1 MEESIE
7 IWGVGTMVVTTEL
20 NMKPENSLKDNRKKN
35 LPMRK
40 PVVLN
45 FKPSVSQKVIDAA
58 VEKAISK
65 YSSSK

>member
-1 MEESIE
+1 
-7 IWGVGTMVVTTEL
+7 
-20 NMKPENSLKDNRKKN
+20 
-35 LPMRK
+35 MRE
-40 PVVLN
+40 PVVLD

>member
-1 MEESIE
+1 
-7 IWGVGTMVVTTEL
+7 MVVATEL
-20 NMKPENSLKDNRKKN
+20 NTKPKKSLKDNRKKN
-35 LPMRK
+35 LPMRE
-40 PVVLN
+40 PVVLD